1 MLQVLREFH
10 GLPHRTQWVAERKG
24 IAWYNDSKATN
35 IGATLAAVQG
45 FDGPLVLI
53 AGGQGKGA
61 DFADLAAGLD
71 ERVKAVV
78 LIGEAADEIQQALG
92 ERVPTRRAD
101 SMREA
106 VAVAAELAVAGDLV
120 LLSPACASFDMFNN
134 YQHRGEVFAQMVQ
147 ELAS

>member
-1 MLQVLREFH
+1 MLQVLREFQ
-10 GLPHRTQWVAERKG
+10 GLPHRTQWVAERNG

-61 DFADLAAGLD
+61 DFTDLAAGLD

-78 LIGEAADEIQQALG
+78 LIGEAADEIQLALG
-92 ERVPTRRAD
+92 ERLPVRRAS
-101 SMREA
+101 SMWEA
-106 VAVAAELAVAGDLV
+106 VAEAAELADAGDLV
-120 LLSPACASFDMFNN
+120 LLSPACASFDMFDN
-134 YQHRGEVFAQMVQ
+134 YKHRGEVFTQAVQ
-147 ELAS
+147 ELVS